1 MRRRMLIF
9 GMPEMPKL
17 APGTP
22 VWFRGTAGFT
32 QRVIRSLGPQWITL
46 DQERRAVYF
55 SRETGS
61 TRDYG
66 DGQRKLFTDEQRAWT
81 EQAEALMD
89 RIDAAVKMLQLDV
102 HSAGFS
108 PVLSMQQAELLADTL
123 EKMIEMSKVTAAPS
137 SE

>member
-17 APGTP
+17 TPGTS

-32 QRVIRSLGPQWITL
+32 QRVIRSFGPQWITL
-46 DQERRAVYF
+46 DQERRTAYF
-55 SRETGS
+55 SRESGAL
-61 TRDYG
+61 RDYG

-89 RIDAAVKMLQLDV
+89 RIDAAVKTLQLDV
-102 HSAGFS
+102 DSAGFS
-108 PVLSMQQAELLADTL
+108 PVLSMQQAELLVDTL